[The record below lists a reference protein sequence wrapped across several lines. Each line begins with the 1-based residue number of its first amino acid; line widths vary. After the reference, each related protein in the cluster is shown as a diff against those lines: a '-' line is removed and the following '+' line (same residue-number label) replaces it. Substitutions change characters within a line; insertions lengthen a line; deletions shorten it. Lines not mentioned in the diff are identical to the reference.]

1 MYVKQFK
8 KLKAQNP
15 NNMLSN
21 AQIKLVKSLHLKKN
35 REQMHL
41 FIAEGK
47 KMVDE
52 LLASPLIEIVH
63 IYASGDYYGNK
74 PFTKVTEAEMKKIS
88 ALTTPPNILAV
99 CRIPSESSS
108 IPELDKELVLIL
120 DDIRDP
126 GNLGTIVRIADW
138 FGIKYIFCT
147 AECVD
152 AYNPK
157 VVQASMGSIARIN
170 VDYKNLRNVLQQC
183 SDKQIKVYGAK
194 LDGTNIL
201 NEQLTPNGV
210 LIIGN
215 ESNGISPELSA
226 YITNAI
232 KIPSFPY
239 NQVPNFNTSQ
249 PASGGGAESLNAA
262 MATAILCAEFRR
274 NELKGV

>member
-1 MYVKQFK
+1 
-8 KLKAQNP
+8 
-15 NNMLSN
+15 MLSN
-21 AQIKLVKSLHLKKN
+21 AQLKLVKSLHLKKN

-52 LLASPLIEIVH
+52 LLNSLHIEIVH
-63 IYASGDYYGNK
+63 IYASGDYYGSK

-99 CRIPSESSS
+99 CRIPADPSA
-108 IPELDKELVLIL
+108 IPDLTNELVLIL

-157 VVQASMGSIARIN
+157 VVQASMGSIARIQ

-183 SDKQIKVYGAK
+183 REKQIPVYGAK
-194 LDGTNIL
+194 LDGANIL
-201 NEQLTPNGV
+201 KEQLTTNGV

-215 ESNGISPELSA
+215 ESNGISPELST

-232 KIPSFPY
+232 KIPSSPHG
-239 NQVPNFNTSQ
+239 
-249 PASGGGAESLNAA
+249 AGGGAESLNAA

>member
-1 MYVKQFK
+1 
-8 KLKAQNP
+8 
-15 NNMLSN
+15 MLSN

-52 LLASPLIEIVH
+52 LLASPHIEIVH

-99 CRIPSESSS
+99 CRIPSESST
-108 IPELDKELVLIL
+108 IPDLDKELVLIL

-126 GNLGTIVRIADW
+126 GNLGTIIRIADW

-157 VVQASMGSIARIN
+157 VVQASMGSIARIK
-170 VDYKNLRNVLQQC
+170 VDYKNLRGVLQQC

-201 NEQLTPNGV
+201 NEQLNPNGV

-215 ESNGISPELSA
+215 ESNGISPELST

-232 KIPSFPY
+232 KIPSSPHG
-239 NQVPNFNTSQ
+239 P
-249 PASGGGAESLNAA
+249 SGGGAESLNAA

-274 NELKGV
+274 NELKGI

>member
-1 MYVKQFK
+1 
-8 KLKAQNP
+8 
-15 NNMLSN
+15 MLSN

-52 LLASPLIEIVH
+52 LLESPHIEILH
-63 IYASGDYYGNK
+63 IYASGNYYGDK
-74 PFTKVTEAEMKKIS
+74 PFTKVTDAEMKKIS

-99 CRIPSESSS
+99 CKIPAESPA
-108 IPELDKELVLIL
+108 IPDLNKELVWIL

-138 FGIKYIFCT
+138 FGISYIFCT

-157 VVQASMGSIARIN
+157 VVQASMGSIARVHI
-170 VDYKNLRNVLQQC
+170 DYKNLRNVLQQ
-183 SDKQIKVYGAK
+183 SKDKQIKVYGAK
-194 LDGTNIL
+194 LDGANIL
-201 NEQLTPNGV
+201 NEQLSPNGV
-210 LIIGN
+210 LLIGN
-215 ESNGISPELSA
+215 ESNGISPELST

-232 KIPSFPY
+232 KIPSSPHGL
-239 NQVPNFNTSQ
+239 S
-249 PASGGGAESLNAA
+249 GGAESLNAA

-274 NELKGV
+274 NELKGDR